1 MRVSIIGSG
10 YVGLVTA
17 ACLAEVGNKVLCCD
31 IDTTKVSQLKNGQSP
46 IYEPGLDEL
55 LERNIREQR
64 LNFTTNIEEATN
76 HAELIFICVGTPPRE
91 DGSADLRHVLK
102 VAQQLATHMNGF
114 KVIINKSTVPVGTGE
129 RVSDEV
135 RRVLVQRNT
144 LHAFTVVSN
153 PEFLKEGAAIDDF
166 LRPDRIVLGTDQTP
180 VGQRAL
186 RMMKALYA
194 PFQRHHERLM
204 CMDVRSAELTKYA
217 ANAMLATRIS
227 FMNELANLAEKIGAD
242 IEQVRAGIG
251 SDPRIGFSF
260 LYAGCGYGGSCFPK
274 DVRALIQT
282 GEEAGENLSI
292 LRAVNNSNQ
301 RQKRVLVEKIIQ
313 RFGEDLSN
321 MTFAMWGLAFKP
333 ETDDMREASSRTIAA
348 ELVLRGATVQAFD
361 PVANETARRA
371 MEEDLATFRQDGPL
385 LGHFEIAKTQEETL
399 FNADALIVCTEWRMF
414 KSPDFL
420 MLSRTLRQKAVFDGR
435 NLYDPALL
443 ADYGLIYEGVGRR
456 AEPEDQG
463 MPVEQMRLAS

>member
-1 MRVSIIGSG
+1 MRVSVIGSG

-17 ACLAEVGNKVLCCD
+17 ACLAEVGNSVLCCD
-31 IDTTKVSQLKNGQSP
+31 IDPAKVRQLQEGRSP
-46 IYEPGLDEL
+46 IHEPGLDEL
-55 LERNIREQR
+55 LERNLREQR
-64 LNFTTNIEEATN
+64 LTFTTEMEQACN
-76 HAELIFICVGTPPRE
+76 HAELVFICVGTPPKE
-91 DGSADLRHVLK
+91 DGSADLRHVLN
-102 VAQQLATHMNGF
+102 VANSIAQHMNGF

-129 RVSDEV
+129 KVAEEV
-135 RRVLVQRNT
+135 RRVLMQRRVP
-144 LHAFTVVSN
+144 HAFTVVSN
-153 PEFLKEGAAIDDF
+153 PEFLKEGAAIEDF
-166 LRPDRIVLGTDQTP
+166 LRPDRIVLGTDPTP
-180 VGQRAL
+180 AGQRAL

-204 CMDVRSAELTKYA
+204 CMDLRSAELTKYA

-251 SDPRIGFSF
+251 SDPRIGYSF

-274 DVRALIQT
+274 DVQALIRT
-282 GEEAGENLSI
+282 GEAAGENLSI
-292 LRAVNNSNQ
+292 LRAVNQTNK
-301 RQKRVLVEKIIQ
+301 RQKRVIVEKIIQ

-361 PVANETARRA
+361 PVANETGRRA
-371 MEEDLATFRQDGPL
+371 MEDDLANFSADGPL
-385 LGHFEIAKTQEETL
+385 LGRFEISPSQEDTL
-399 FNADALIVCTEWRMF
+399 INADALIVCTEWRMF
-414 KSPDFL
+414 RSPDFL
-420 MLSRTLRQKAVFDGR
+420 MLSRMLKQKAVFDGR

-443 ADYGLIYEGVGRR
+443 ADYGLVYEGVGRR
-456 AEPEDQG
+456 AEPADLEE
-463 MPVEQMRLAS
+463 PVQQMRLAS

>member
-17 ACLAEVGNKVLCCD
+17 ACLAEVGNKILCCD
-31 IDTTKVSQLKNGQSP
+31 IDAAKVEQLKNGISP

-55 LERNIREQR
+55 LERNLREQR
-64 LNFTTNIEEATN
+64 LEFTSSTEEAVN
-76 HAELIFICVGTPPRE
+76 HAELIFICVGTPPLE
-91 DGSADLRHVLK
+91 DGSADLQHVVN
-102 VAQQLATHMNGF
+102 VARQIAEHMNGF
-114 KVIINKSTVPVGTGE
+114 KVIINKSTVPVGTAE
-129 RVSDEV
+129 RVAEEV
-135 RRVLVQRNT
+135 RRVLVQRNAP
-144 LHAFTVVSN
+144 HAYTVVSN

-180 VGQRAL
+180 AGLRAL
-186 RMMKALYA
+186 RMMKSLYA

-292 LRAVNNSNQ
+292 LRAVNLSNQ
-301 RQKRVLVEKIIQ
+301 RQKRVLVEKIIS

-348 ELVLRGATVQAFD
+348 ELVLRGARVQAFD
-361 PVANETARRA
+361 PVANDTARRA
-371 MEEDLATFRQDGPL
+371 MEEDLAEFRQDGPV
-385 LGHFEIAKTQEETL
+385 LGHFEIAKSQEETL

-420 MLSRTLRQKAVFDGR
+420 MLSRTLRRKAVFDGR
-435 NLYDPALL
+435 NLYDPVLL

-456 AEPEDQG
+456 AEPADQG
-463 MPVEQMRLAS
+463 MPVEQIRLAS

>member
-1 MRVSIIGSG
+1 MRITMIGAG
-10 YVGLVTA
+10 YVGLVSGACFAEFGVDVTVMDVDPAKIA
-17 ACLAEVGNKVLCCD
+17 ALHEGRM
-31 IDTTKVSQLKNGQSP
+31 P

-55 LERNIREQR
+55 LERNQREQR
-64 LNFTTNIEEATN
+64 LDFSTCIEDAVN
-76 HAELIFICVGTPPRE
+76 HAELIFICVGTPPKE
-91 DGSADLRHVLK
+91 DGSADLQHVVR
-102 VAQQLATHMNGF
+102 VAQQIAEHMNSF

-129 RVSDEV
+129 RVAEEV
-135 RRVLVQRNT
+135 RRVLIQRNA
-144 LHAFTVVSN
+144 LHPFTVVSN

-166 LRPDRIVLGTDQTP
+166 LRPDRIVLGTDHTP
-180 VGQRAL
+180 AGQRAL

-194 PFQRHHERLM
+194 PFQRHHERLI

-282 GEEAGENLSI
+282 GVDAGENLSI

-361 PVANETARRA
+361 PIANETARRA
-371 MEEDLATFRQDGPL
+371 MDEDLANFRQDGPL
-385 LGHFEIAKTQEETL
+385 LGHFEIVKTQEDTL
-399 FNADALIVCTEWRMF
+399 INADALIVCTEWRMF

-420 MLSRTLRQKAVFDGR
+420 MLSRTLREKAVFDGR

-456 AEPEDQG
+456 AEPADQG
-463 MPVEQMRLAS
+463 IPVEQMRLAS

>member
-1 MRVSIIGSG
+1 
-10 YVGLVTA
+10 
-17 ACLAEVGNKVLCCD
+17 
-31 IDTTKVSQLKNGQSP
+31 
-46 IYEPGLDEL
+46 
-55 LERNIREQR
+55 
-64 LNFTTNIEEATN
+64 
-76 HAELIFICVGTPPRE
+76 
-91 DGSADLRHVLK
+91 
-102 VAQQLATHMNGF
+102 
-114 KVIINKSTVPVGTGE
+114 
-129 RVSDEV
+129 
-135 RRVLVQRNT
+135 
-144 LHAFTVVSN
+144 
-153 PEFLKEGAAIDDF
+153 
-166 LRPDRIVLGTDQTP
+166 
-180 VGQRAL
+180 
-186 RMMKALYA
+186 
-194 PFQRHHERLM
+194 
-204 CMDVRSAELTKYA
+204 
-217 ANAMLATRIS
+217 MLATRIS

-292 LRAVNNSNQ
+292 LRAVNHSNQ
-301 RQKRVLVEKIIQ
+301 RQKRVLVEKIIA

-348 ELVLRGATVQAFD
+348 ELVLRGAKVQAFD

-385 LGHFEIAKTQEETL
+385 LGEFEIAKTQEETL

-443 ADYGLIYEGVGRR
+443 ADYGLIYEGIGRR
-456 AEPEDQG
+456 AEPADQG
-463 MPVEQMRLAS
+463 MSVEQMRLAS